1 MSTKNKLVANT
12 LLGLAGGIQYLQL
25 KKASKQPRKTTA
37 NTLRQILEYAKDT
50 VYGKEHHFGD
60 ILKAS
65 SDEELFRLWQQNVKL
80 NDYEDF
86 RPYVERHKHG
96 ESDILFPGK
105 PVLYATT
112 SGTTAEPKWIP
123 ITERYLKTIYG
134 KMTKVWLFNFIKNRP
149 NVFGGKILSIVGK
162 VVEGYAPDGTVF
174 GSVSGVTQ
182 RDCPGFVK
190 ALYSNPQCVYT
201 IADYNARYYVL
212 MRMGI
217 EQDITLIV
225 TANPSTII
233 ELQNNVNRF
242 YDEYVEDIEKG
253 TISDK
258 IQLDPAVRKELEAC
272 VKPNP
277 KRAAELRAL
286 REKYGEHVL
295 PKHYWPNMQLL
306 NTWKCGNTRV
316 YLDKFKDS
324 FPKGMLHQE
333 FGYFSSECRF
343 GLVLDDT
350 LNTVLFPHFHYY
362 EFVAEEDMD
371 NPNPKYLQ
379 IDELVDGKRYVP
391 YVTTFAGLYRYNM
404 NDLLEAGP
412 KFGNTPT
419 VHLIQKINGIV
430 TITGEKLH
438 ERQFIDA
445 VHKAEA
451 ETGMRT
457 RFFIGFADLD
467 ISAYHFYYEFADRST
482 TQAAAEEFT
491 KVVDKYLR
499 EENVEYVAKR
509 DSLRLK
515 DPVTH
520 RLIPESFET
529 FKARCIAEGARDGQF
544 KLNIL
549 LQDEKRHA
557 KFKEL
562 VVKD

>member
-1 MSTKNKLVANT
+1 MELKSMLVANS
-12 LLGLAGGIQYLQL
+12 LLGMAGGIQYLKL
-25 KKASKQPRKTTA
+25 KGATKDPRKSSEK
-37 NTLRQILEYAKDT
+37 TLRAILAYAKDT
-50 VYGKEHHFGD
+50 VYGKEHDFAW
-60 ILKAS
+60 ILEATDGK
-65 SDEELFRLWQQNVKL
+65 ELFRRYQEKVPPT
-80 NDYEDF
+80 DYEDL

-96 ESDILFPGK
+96 EADILFPGK

-112 SGTTAEPKWIP
+112 SGTTSEPKWIP
-123 ITERYLKTIYG
+123 ITREYLNNIYG

-149 NVFGGKILSIVGK
+149 KVYSGKILSIVGK

-190 ALYSNPQCVYT
+190 ALYSNPQCVYS

-225 TANPSTII
+225 TANPSTIV

-253 TISDK
+253 TLSEKVVI
-258 IQLDPAVRKELEAC
+258 DPEIRKELEAC
-272 VKPNP
+272 LKPNP

-286 REKYGEHVL
+286 REKYGTVL
-295 PKHYWPNMQLL
+295 PKHYWPNLQIL
-306 NTWKCGNTRV
+306 NTWKCGNTKV

-324 FPKGMLHQE
+324 FPAGMLHQE

-350 LNTVLFPHFHYY
+350 NNTVLFPHFHYY
-362 EFVAEEDMD
+362 EFIAEEDLD
-371 NPNPKYLQ
+371 NPSRKFLQ
-379 IDELVDGKRYVP
+379 LDELEEGKRYCP
-391 YVTTFAGLYRYNM
+391 FVTTFAGLYRYNM

-412 KFGNTPT
+412 KFGGTPT
-419 VHLIQKINGIV
+419 VHMIQKVNGIV

-438 ERQFIDA
+438 ERQFIEA
-445 VHKAEA
+445 VREA
-451 ETGMRT
+451 EKETGLST

-467 ISAYHFYYEFADRST
+467 LLGYRFYS
-482 TQAAAEEFT
+482 EFT
-491 KVVDKYLR
+491 DQSVSQEACVGFNAAVDRILQR
-499 EENVEYVAKR
+499 MNMEYKAKR
-509 DSLRLK
+509 ESLRLK
-515 DPVTH
+515 EPVPY
-520 RLIPESFET
+520 RMVEESFEK
-529 FKARCIAEGARDGQF
+529 FKEACIAEGARDGQF
-544 KLNIL
+544 KLQLL

-557 KFKEL
+557 KFKKL
-562 VVKD
+562 VKA